1 MSLSRAKQFLKVA
14 QTLGATATLLALV
27 APRAPRRSKEAFS
40 FNCPFLS
47 K

>member
-1 MSLSRAKQFLKVA
+1 MLLSRTKQFLKVA
-14 QTLGATATLLALV
+14 QTLCASAALLALV
-27 APRAPRRSKEAFS
+27 APRATTEQGGVF